1 MWRLHM
7 NNNFS
12 YYVTNYF
19 KNYLSEVKNY
29 SSNTIKSYKDTIIQL
44 ITYFENNKIDY
55 SNIQNIDFDV
65 INNFLLYLEKE
76 NNLSISSRNQRLSAI
91 HSLFK
96 YIQKRE
102 LSYFDKC
109 SQILSIEYKKTP
121 NTIVSYMSIEEI
133 KILLSIPNIKNDNEF
148 RHLMILTLLYE
159 TGARV
164 SELINIKL
172 KDINLMNKP
181 YIVLHGKGNKTRSIP
196 ISKDVLNMINIYITR
211 FKIYEQNNYLLG
223 SKYSN
228 KISRFGVQ
236 HIIDTYV
243 KKAKEKYPNYFTQKI
258 TNHSFR
264 HSRAM
269 HLLESGV
276 NLIYIRDILG
286 HKSITTTE
294 IYAKTNSEIKRKAI
308 EENSQSINAKNKY
321 SNATKN
327 DLLNWLKN
335 YVV

>member
-1 MWRLHM
+1 M
-7 NNNFS
+7 NNTFS

-19 KNYLSEVKNY
+19 KEYLPKVKGF
-29 SSNTIKSYKDTIIQL
+29 SSNTIKSYKETMIQL
-44 ITYFENNKIDY
+44 INYFESNKIDY
-55 SNIQNIDFDV
+55 SDIQNIDYDV
-65 INNFLLYLEKE
+65 INNFMLFLEEE

-121 NTIVSYMSIEEI
+121 VTIVSYMSMDEI
-133 KILLSIPNIKNDNEF
+133 KTLLSIPNIKKDSEF
-148 RHLMILTLLYE
+148 KHLIILTLLYE

-172 KDINLMNKP
+172 GDIDFINK
-181 YIVLHGKGNKTRSIP
+181 YIILHGKGNKTRSVP
-196 ISKDVLNMINIYITR
+196 ISKEVLNMLNNFIKRFNIT
-211 FKIYEQNNYLLG
+211 EQNSYLLG
-223 SKYSN
+223 SKYSD

-236 HIIDTYV
+236 YVIDIYV
-243 KKAKEKYPNYFTQKI
+243 KQAKLKYPNCYIKKI
-258 TNHSFR
+258 TPHSFR

-269 HLLESGV
+269 HLLEAGV

-294 IYAKTNSEIKRKAI
+294 VYAKTNPEIKRKAI
-308 EENSQSINAKNKY
+308 EENSQSIHVKDKY
-321 SNATKN
+321 SNNTKQ

-335 YVV
+335 YVE

>member
-1 MWRLHM
+1 M
-7 NNNFS
+7 NNTFS

-19 KNYLSEVKNY
+19 KEYLPRVKSY
-29 SSNTIKSYKDTIIQL
+29 SSNTIKSYKETMIQL
-44 ITYFENNKIDY
+44 INYFEINKIDY
-55 SNIQNIDFDV
+55 SDIQNIDYDV
-65 INNFLLYLEKE
+65 INNFMLFLEEE

-121 NTIVSYMSIEEI
+121 VTIVSYLSMDEI
-133 KILLSIPNIKNDNEF
+133 KNLLSIPNVKNDNEF

-159 TGARV
+159 TGSRV

-172 KDINLMNKP
+172 KDINFNNTP
-181 YIVLHGKGNKTRSIP
+181 YIILHGKGNKTRSVP
-196 ISKDVLNMINIYITR
+196 ISKDVSNMLKIFITR
-211 FKIYEQNNYLLG
+211 FNIDEEDDYILKNRF
-223 SKYSN
+223 N
-228 KISRFGVQ
+228 KKLTRDGVQ
-236 HIIDTYV
+236 YIIDTYI
-243 KKAKEKYPNYFTQKI
+243 KKAKEKYPNLYNQKV

-264 HSRAM
+264 HSKAM
-269 HLLESGV
+269 HLLEAGV

-294 IYAKTNSEIKRKAI
+294 IYAKTNPKIKQKAI
-308 EENSQSINAKNKY
+308 EDNSQSIKINDKYGAK
-321 SNATKN
+321 SKN

-335 YVV
+335 YVE

>member
-1 MWRLHM
+1 M
-7 NNNFS
+7 NNSFS

-19 KNYLSEVKNY
+19 KNYLSKIKNY
-29 SSNTIKSYKDTIIQL
+29 SSNTIKSYKDTITQL

-55 SNIQNIDFDV
+55 SNIQNIDYDV

-76 NNLSISSRNQRLSAI
+76 NNLSVSSRNQRLSAI

-121 NTIVSYMSIEEI
+121 TTIVSYMSMEEI

-181 YIVLHGKGNKTRSIP
+181 YIVLHGKGNKTRSVP
-196 ISKDVLNMINIYITR
+196 ISKVVLNMINVYITR
-211 FKIYEQNNYLLG
+211 FKIDEQNDYVLG

-243 KKAKEKYPNYFTQKI
+243 KKAKEKHPNYYTQKI

-286 HKSITTTE
+286 HESITTTE
-294 IYAKTNSEIKRKAI
+294 IYAKTNPEIKRKAI
-308 EENSQSINAKNKY
+308 EENSQTIHVKNKY
-321 SNATKN
+321 SNDTKD
-327 DLLNWLKN
+327 DLLHWLKN
-335 YVV
+335 YVK

>member
-1 MWRLHM
+1 M
-7 NNNFS
+7 NNTFS

-19 KNYLSEVKNY
+19 KEYLPKVKGF
-29 SSNTIKSYKDTIIQL
+29 SSNTIKSYKETIIQL
-44 ITYFENNKIDY
+44 INYFESNKIDY
-55 SNIQNIDFDV
+55 SDIQSIDYDV
-65 INNFLLYLEKE
+65 INNFMLFLEEE

-121 NTIVSYMSIEEI
+121 VTIVSYMSMDEI
-133 KILLSIPNIKNDNEF
+133 KTLLSIPNIKNDSEF
-148 RHLMILTLLYE
+148 KHLIILTLLYE

-172 KDINLMNKP
+172 EDIDFINK
-181 YIVLHGKGNKTRSIP
+181 YIVLHGKGNKTRSVP
-196 ISKDVLNMINIYITR
+196 ISKEVLNMLNNFIKRFNIA
-211 FKIYEQNNYLLG
+211 EQNSYLLG
-223 SKYSN
+223 SKYSDR
-228 KISRFGVQ
+228 ISRFGVQ
-236 HIIDTYV
+236 YVIDIYV
-243 KKAKEKYPNYFTQKI
+243 KQAKAKYPNYYIKKI
-258 TNHSFR
+258 TPHSFR

-294 IYAKTNSEIKRKAI
+294 VYAKTNPEIKRKAI
-308 EENSQSINAKNKY
+308 EENSQSIHVKDKY
-321 SNATKN
+321 SNNTKQ

-335 YVV
+335 YVE

>member
-1 MWRLHM
+1 M

-19 KNYLSEVKNY
+19 KNYLSEVKIY

-55 SNIQNIDFDV
+55 SNIQNIDYDV

-121 NTIVSYMSIEEI
+121 NAIVSYMSIEEI

-181 YIVLHGKGNKTRSIP
+181 YIVLHGKGDKTRSIP

-294 IYAKTNSEIKRKAI
+294 IYAKTNPEIKRKAI

-335 YVV
+335 YVE

>member
-1 MWRLHM
+1 M
-7 NNNFS
+7 NNTFP

-19 KNYLSEVKNY
+19 KEYLPKVKSF
-29 SSNTIKSYKDTIIQL
+29 SSNTIKSYKETMIQL
-44 ITYFENNKIDY
+44 INYFESNKIDY
-55 SNIQNIDFDV
+55 SDIQNIDSDV
-65 INNFLLYLEKE
+65 INNFMLFLEEE

-109 SQILSIEYKKTP
+109 SQILSIEYKRTP
-121 NTIVSYMSIEEI
+121 VTIVSYLSMDEI
-133 KILLSIPNIKNDNEF
+133 KILLSIPNVKDDNEF

-172 KDINLMNKP
+172 NDINFNNTP
-181 YIVLHGKGNKTRSIP
+181 YIILYGKGNKTRSVP
-196 ISKDVLNMINIYITR
+196 ISRDVSNMLKIYLNRFNINEQDDYILKNRLNYKITR
-211 FKIYEQNNYLLG
+211 D
-223 SKYSN
+223 
-228 KISRFGVQ
+228 GVQ
-236 HIIDTYV
+236 YIIDTYV
-243 KKAKEKYPNYFTQKI
+243 NKAKEKYPNYYNSKI

-264 HSRAM
+264 HSKAM
-269 HLLESGV
+269 HLLEAGV
-276 NLIYIRDILG
+276 NLVYIRDILG

-294 IYAKTNSEIKRKAI
+294 VYAKTNPEIKRKAI
-308 EENSQSINAKNKY
+308 EDNSQNIKVNDKY
-321 SNATKN
+321 GTKVKN

-335 YVV
+335 YVE

>member
-1 MWRLHM
+1 M
-7 NNNFS
+7 NNTFP

-19 KNYLSEVKNY
+19 KEYLPKVKSY
-29 SSNTIKSYKDTIIQL
+29 SSNTIKSYKETMIQL
-44 ITYFENNKIDY
+44 INYFESNKIDY
-55 SNIQNIDFDV
+55 SNIQNIDYDV
-65 INNFLLYLEKE
+65 INNFLLYLEKK
-76 NNLSISSRNQRLSAI
+76 NNLSIQSRNQRLSAI

-121 NTIVSYMSIEEI
+121 VTIVSYLSMDEI
-133 KILLSIPNIKNDNEF
+133 KILLSTPNVKDDNEF

-172 KDINLMNKP
+172 NDINLNNTP
-181 YIVLHGKGNKTRSIP
+181 YIILHGKGNKTRSVP
-196 ISKDVLNMINIYITR
+196 ISKDVSNMLKAYLNRFNINEQNDYILKNRLNGKITR
-211 FKIYEQNNYLLG
+211 D
-223 SKYSN
+223 
-228 KISRFGVQ
+228 GVQ
-236 HIIDTYV
+236 YIIDTYIN
-243 KKAKEKYPNYFTQKI
+243 KAKEKYPNYYNQKI

-264 HSRAM
+264 HSKAM
-269 HLLESGV
+269 HLLEAGV
-276 NLIYIRDILG
+276 NLVYIRDILG

-294 IYAKTNSEIKRKAI
+294 VYAKTNPEIKRKAI
-308 EENSQSINAKNKY
+308 KDNSQSIKVNDKYDDKN
-321 SNATKN
+321 KN

-335 YVV
+335 YVE

>member
-1 MWRLHM
+1 M
-7 NNNFS
+7 NNNFP

-19 KNYLSEVKNY
+19 KEYLPKVKGY
-29 SSNTIKSYKDTIIQL
+29 SSNTIKSYKETMIQL
-44 ITYFENNKIDY
+44 INYFESNKIDY
-55 SNIQNIDFDV
+55 FDIQNIDYDV

-76 NNLSISSRNQRLSAI
+76 NNLSIQSRNQRLSAI

-121 NTIVSYMSIEEI
+121 VTIVSYLSMDEI
-133 KILLSIPNIKNDNEF
+133 KILLSIPNVEDDNEF

-172 KDINLMNKP
+172 NDINFNNKP
-181 YIVLHGKGNKTRSIP
+181 YVILHGKGNKTRSVP
-196 ISKDVLNMINIYITR
+196 ISKDVSNMLKTYLNRFNINEQDDYILKNRLNEKITR
-211 FKIYEQNNYLLG
+211 D
-223 SKYSN
+223 
-228 KISRFGVQ
+228 GVQ
-236 HIIDTYV
+236 YIIDTYV
-243 KKAKEKYPNYFTQKI
+243 SKAKEKYPNLYNKKI

-264 HSRAM
+264 HSKAM
-269 HLLESGV
+269 HLLEAGV
-276 NLIYIRDILG
+276 NLVYIRDILG
-286 HKSITTTE
+286 HKSIITTE
-294 IYAKTNSEIKRKAI
+294 IYAKTNPEIKRKAI
-308 EENSQSINAKNKY
+308 EDNSQSIKVNDKYDDKN
-321 SNATKN
+321 KN

-335 YVV
+335 YVE